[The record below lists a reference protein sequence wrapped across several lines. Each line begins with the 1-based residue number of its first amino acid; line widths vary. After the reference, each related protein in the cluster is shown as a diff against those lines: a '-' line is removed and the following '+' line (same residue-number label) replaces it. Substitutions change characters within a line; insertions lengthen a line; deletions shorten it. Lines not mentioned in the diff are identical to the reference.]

1 MKTRHKGKTLMTY
14 FDQVPLEVVKKIAY
28 REAQETEKV
37 RPPNV
42 FFEPSWRKAEPYSV
56 PAGSLARDLKL
67 VLSGQS
73 V

>member
-1 MKTRHKGKTLMTY
+1 
-14 FDQVPLEVVKKIAY
+14 
-28 REAQETEKV
+28 
-37 RPPNV
+37 V